1 MKTYNDLTSH
11 QKDTATDKAL
21 EVLVK
26 MILDT
31 EFDYVFASPLTQK
44 RFYDAIRFPKTKSE
58 FEIMMASD
66 EIAEELYPLAE
77 SMAEIAFYPSD
88 DEYVLLGIVK

>member
-11 QKDTATDKAL
+11 QKDVATDKAL
-21 EVLVK
+21 EVLVR
-26 MILDT
+26 MILD
-31 EFDYVFASPLTQK
+31 ENFDYIFASPLTQK
-44 RFYDAIRFPKTKSE
+44 CFYDAIRFPKTKSE
-58 FEIMMASD
+58 LEVMMASD

-77 SMAEIAFYPSD
+77 LMAETAYYPGD